1 MILIFHRPIFLHFFI
16 FVWNTQFTGTNHRS
30 QTSLNFL
37 NLNDIAIVLI
47 HVFNIFLSNM
57 SEIFI
62 LYFEA
67 HFADL

>member
-1 MILIFHRPIFLHFFI
+1 
-16 FVWNTQFTGTNHRS
+16 
-30 QTSLNFL
+30 
-37 NLNDIAIVLI
+37 
-47 HVFNIFLSNM
+47 M